1 VEDERSGALGCG
13 CALVPGLVLGVLI
26 FALVGLVGRP
36 PAPAIVSQTNPGPA
50 RVSVALS
57 EEYMGRLVHASLGG
71 GPLEGLEVDASPGNK
86 LAVRGQVTVS
96 VLGRDVGLPIS
107 FGFSVRLQD
116 GRITLDL
123 VDSELPGG
131 MDEAQATGLVRPFLA
146 RIAGNLQRELER
158 ALGPGWRVEDIVTD
172 EESVILLLAGWGSEE

>member
-1 VEDERSGALGCG
+1 
-13 CALVPGLVLGVLI
+13 
-26 FALVGLVGRP
+26 
-36 PAPAIVSQTNPGPA
+36 
-50 RVSVALS
+50 
-57 EEYMGRLVHASLGG
+57 
-71 GPLEGLEVDASPGNK
+71 
-86 LAVRGQVTVS
+86 
-96 VLGRDVGLPIS
+96 
-107 FGFSVRLQD
+107 VRLQD

-158 ALGPGWRVEDIVTD
+158 ALGPGWRGEDIVTA